1 MTPAARHQAAIEVL
15 EAWAAGTQGLD
26 RVLAAW
32 GRAHRFAGS
41 GDRHAIADIAYGVLR
56 RARALQWLGGGGDP
70 GSALE
75 RFRPRVAV
83 LAGAVLAGWAPEAI
97 AGAGPHAPAALTPAE
112 AEALSGL
119 STEGAAARLA
129 EASAGLRYSL
139 PDWVAAALAEV
150 PAPALAALGER
161 APVDLRANRLKATPA
176 EAAEALTAEGVLTE
190 RGPLA
195 PDCLRVLEG
204 ARRVSGSAAYAEG
217 LVELQD
223 AASQAVA
230 AFADARPGETV
241 LDYCAG
247 GGGKTLALAAAM
259 AGPVA
264 GKGRLIAHDAAPRR
278 MADLAPRAARAG
290 ARVETVASDALDRL
304 AGTCDLVLTDVPCSG
319 SGAWRR
325 NADARWR
332 FAPADLARLN
342 AQQDAILDHAA
353 TLVKPGGRLVY
364 ATCSTL
370 PAENAARAA
379 AFLSRTPA

>member
-1 MTPAARHQAAIEVL
+1 M
-15 EAWAAGTQGLD
+15 
-26 RVLAAW
+26 
-32 GRAHRFAGS
+32 
-41 GDRHAIADIAYGVLR
+41 
-56 RARALQWLGGGGDP
+56 
-70 GSALE
+70 
-75 RFRPRVAV
+75 
-83 LAGAVLAGWAPEAI
+83 
-97 AGAGPHAPAALTPAE
+97 
-112 AEALSGL
+112 
-119 STEGAAARLA
+119 EGAAARLA

-139 PDWVAAALAEV
+139 PDWVAAALADV

-176 EAAEALTAEGVLTE
+176 EAAEALAAEGVSTE
-190 RGPLA
+190 PGPLA

-204 ARRVSGSAAYAEG
+204 ARRVAGSAAYAEG

-278 MADLAPRAARAG
+278 MADRAPRAARAG

-304 AGTCDLVLTDVPCSG
+304 AGACDLVLTDVPCSG

-325 NADARWR
+325 NPDARWR

-364 ATCSTL
+364 ATCSIL

-379 AFLSRTPA
+379 AFLARTPAFRRAEGSSFCTPPDPALGDGFFAIALLRQ